1 MAHYAIG
8 DVQGCRAALED
19 LLERIAFDPA
29 VDRLYFA
36 GDLVARGPDSLG
48 TLRLIH
54 GLGPLVADSV
64 LGNHDLHLIAVHH
77 GLARARSKD
86 NTQAI
91 LDAPDR
97 QPLMDWL
104 QQRHLLLE
112 LPGHHVLT
120 HAGIPP
126 VWSLAQ
132 ARQHAR
138 EVEQA
143 LRGPDARDFLAA
155 MYGNEPAGWDDSLA
169 GTTRLRVIT
178 NFLTRMRLLDPQGGL
193 DFAFKGS
200 WPRHRRICRPGSRST
215 TPASARR
222 ACCSGIGPPCSVMP
236 RPRRMSRSTMAAS
249 GAITCV
255 PGGWRMASVS
265 TAGRGCNDG
274 RRDAADLSRRRC
286 RA

>member
-193 DFAFKGS
+193 DFAFKGELAEAPPHLQAWFALDNPGLGEARLLFGHWAALLGDAS
-200 WPRHRRICRPGSRST
+200 PSPHVALDHGCVWGHHLCAWRLEDGQRFHSRPG
-215 TPASARR
+215 
-222 ACCSGIGPPCSVMP
+222 
-236 RPRRMSRSTMAAS
+236 
-249 GAITCV
+249 
-255 PGGWRMASVS
+255 
-265 TAGRGCNDG
+265 
-274 RRDAADLSRRRC
+274 LK
-286 RA
+286 